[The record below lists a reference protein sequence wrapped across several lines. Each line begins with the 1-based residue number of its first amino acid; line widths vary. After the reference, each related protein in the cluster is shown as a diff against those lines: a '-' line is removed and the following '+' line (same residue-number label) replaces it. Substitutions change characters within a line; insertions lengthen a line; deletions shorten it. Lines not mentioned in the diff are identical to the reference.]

1 MLNVFVPK
9 ESRPGERRV
18 AATPDS
24 IKRLLKAGLAVQ
36 VEQEA
41 GLAAGFVDDAY
52 TKAGATVVAHAADH
66 WRAADIVLKVAPL
79 GSNPSLGIME
89 VEALKPGAVLIGF
102 LDPFNLP
109 VVRRF
114 AERRI
119 TTLSMEL
126 VPRITRAQVMDA
138 LSSQA
143 SIAGYR
149 AVLIA
154 ATRVGKYFPL
164 MTTAAGTVTPA
175 RVVVLGAG
183 VAGLQAV
190 ATAKRLGAVVEV
202 SDIRPA
208 VKEQVESLGGRFIE
222 LPLEESGE
230 GSGGYARELSAA
242 GLDRQRE
249 VLTRH
254 LAQADVVITTA
265 QVPGKKAPIL
275 VTKGMAEAM
284 KPGAVIVDMAA
295 ERGGNCEL
303 TREDQ
308 EVVHQGVLVLG
319 PTNLAAGM
327 AGDAS
332 VLFARNVAALL
343 LHFVKDGELAVDP
356 ADEVLSDA
364 LLTHHG
370 EVVNR
375 TVAEL
380 VTAAKG

>member
-24 IKRLLKAGLAVQ
+24 IKKLLKAGLAVQ

-41 GLAAGFVDDAY
+41 GLAAGFVDDAFA
-52 TKAGATVVAHAADH
+52 KAGATVVAHAADH
-66 WRAADIVLKVAPL
+66 WRSADIVLKVGPL

-149 AVLIA
+149 AVLLA

-175 RVVVLGAG
+175 KVVVLGAG

-230 GSGGYARELSAA
+230 GAGGYARELSAA

-284 KPGAVIVDMAA
+284 KPGAVIVDIAA

-308 EVVHQGVLVLG
+308 DVVHQGVLVLG

-343 LHFVKDGELAVDP
+343 LHFVKEGELAIDP
-356 ADEVLSDA
+356 ADEVLSGA

-375 TVAEL
+375 SVADL

>member
-24 IKRLLKAGLAVQ
+24 IKKLLKAGLAVQ

-41 GLAAGFVDDAY
+41 GLAAGFVDDAFA
-52 TKAGATVVAHAADH
+52 KAGATVVAHAADH
-66 WRAADIVLKVAPL
+66 WRSADIVLKVGPL

-149 AVLIA
+149 AVLLA

-175 RVVVLGAG
+175 KVVVLGAG

-230 GSGGYARELSAA
+230 GAGGYARELSAA

-284 KPGAVIVDMAA
+284 KPGAVIVDIAA

-308 EVVHQGVLVLG
+308 DVVHQGVLVLG

-343 LHFVKDGELAVDP
+343 LHFVKEGELAIDP
-356 ADEVLSDA
+356 ADEVLSGA

-375 TVAEL
+375 SVADL
-380 VTAAKG
+380 LTAAKG

>member
-24 IKRLLKAGLAVQ
+24 VKRLLKAGLAVQ
-36 VEQEA
+36 VEREA
-41 GLAAGFVDDAY
+41 GFAAGIPDDAY
-52 TKAGATVVAHAADH
+52 AKAGATVAAHATDL
-66 WRAADIVLKVAPL
+66 WRHADIVLKVAPL

-89 VEALKPGAVLIGF
+89 LEALKPGAVLIGF

-109 VVRRF
+109 VVRRY

-119 TTLSMEL
+119 TTVSMEL

-143 SIAGYR
+143 SVAGYR

-190 ATAKRLGAVVEV
+190 ATARRLGAVVEV

-208 VKEQVESLGGRFIE
+208 VKEQVESLGGRFID

-230 GSGGYARELSAA
+230 GSGGYARELSKA
-242 GLDRQRE
+242 GLERQRE

-265 QVPGKKAPIL
+265 QVPGKRAPIL
-275 VTKGMAEAM
+275 VTTAMAEQM
-284 KPGAVIVDMAA
+284 KPGAVIVDIAA
-295 ERGGNCEL
+295 EQGGNCEL
-303 TREDQ
+303 TRADETV
-308 EVVHQGVLVLG
+308 EHRGLLVLG

-332 VLFARNVAALL
+332 VLYARNVAALL
-343 LHFVKDGELAVDP
+343 LHFVRDGELAIDP
-356 ADEVLSDA
+356 ADEVLASA
-364 LLTHHG
+364 LLTHQG
-370 EVVNR
+370 EVINR
-375 TVAEL
+375 TVAGL
-380 VTAAKG
+380 LAASRG

>member
-52 TKAGATVVAHAADH
+52 AKTGATVVAHAADH
-66 WRAADIVLKVAPL
+66 WRSADIVLKVAPL

-230 GSGGYARELSAA
+230 GAGGYARELSAA

-275 VTKGMAEAM
+275 ITRGMAEAM
-284 KPGAVIVDMAA
+284 KPGAVIVDIAA

-308 EVVHQGVLVLG
+308 DVVHQGVLVLG

-343 LHFVKDGELAVDP
+343 LHFVKEGELAIDP

-370 EVVNR
+370 EVVNKS
-375 TVAEL
+375 VAGL